1 MLRLVLINTTLIA
14 TLSTAECA
22 DITGA
27 LRQPSTA
34 SAPEATGDKPVVEF
48 RPQLGFV
55 HGTRSVLA
63 TLGSP
68 LKPARG
74 PNRTVAPCREA
85 AWAEAAKLGA
95 RNIEAVSAGPA
106 QLNKKGQFVG
116 RVRMRIIYQ
125 KLLGYEVR
133 ESTMTCVVDRAG
145 KVVGGAT

>member
-1 MLRLVLINTTLIA
+1 MLRLVLISTTLIA
-14 TLSTAECA
+14 TLCTAECA
-22 DITGA
+22 ELVGA

-34 SAPEATGDKPVVEF
+34 FASGAKSDEPVVEF

-55 HGTRSVLA
+55 RGPRSVLA

-68 LKPARG
+68 LTPAPG
-74 PNRTVAPCREA
+74 PNRTVAPCR
-85 AWAEAAKLGA
+85 EAAKLGA

-106 QLNKKGQFVG
+106 RLNKKRQFVG
-116 RVRMRIIYQ
+116 RVRIRIMYQ

-145 KVVGGAT
+145 KIVGGAT

>member
-1 MLRLVLINTTLIA
+1 MSRPKLRITTLCSGLIA
-14 TLSTAECA
+14 EQR
-22 DITGA
+22 
-27 LRQPSTA
+27 LRQRA
-34 SAPEATGDKPVVEF
+34 V
-48 RPQLGFV
+48 
-55 HGTRSVLA
+55 
-63 TLGSP
+63 
-68 LKPARG
+68 KPAPG

-116 RVRMRIIYQ
+116 RVRMRIMYQ

-133 ESTMTCVVDRAG
+133 EATMTCVVDRAG

>member
-1 MLRLVLINTTLIA
+1 MLRLVLISTTLMA

-22 DITGA
+22 DLAGA
-27 LRQPSTA
+27 PRQPSAA
-34 SAPEATGDKPVVEF
+34 SAPEAPGNEPVVEF

-55 HGTRSVLA
+55 RGTRSALA

-74 PNRTVAPCREA
+74 PNRTVAPCRAA

-95 RNIEAVSAGPA
+95 RNIEAVSAGRA
-106 QLNKKGQFVG
+106 RLNKKGQFVG
-116 RVRMRIIYQ
+116 RVRMRIMYQ

-133 ESTMTCVVDRAG
+133 ESTMTGVVDRAG
-145 KVVGGAT
+145 NVVGGAT

>member
-14 TLSTAECA
+14 TLSTAEC
-22 DITGA
+22 TELVGA

-34 SAPEATGDKPVVEF
+34 FASEAMGDEPVVEF

-55 HGTRSVLA
+55 RGTRPVLA

-68 LKPARG
+68 LKPAPG
-74 PNRTVAPCREA
+74 PNRTVAPCRQA

-116 RVRMRIIYQ
+116 RVRMRIMYQ

-133 ESTMTCVVDRAG
+133 EATMTCVVDRAG